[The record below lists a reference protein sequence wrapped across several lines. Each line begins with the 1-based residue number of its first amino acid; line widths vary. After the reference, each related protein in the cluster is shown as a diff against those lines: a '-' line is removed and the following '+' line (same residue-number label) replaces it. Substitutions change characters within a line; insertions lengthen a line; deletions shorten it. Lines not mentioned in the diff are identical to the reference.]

1 MLQIIFVFQLVVIER
16 LSGVEDNA
24 LLSLDSN
31 TEKDTEYTEKYASLP
46 RTILKSPQTTPRI
59 PKSAKQEK
67 QIKETDMNS
76 DEGESEPY
84 IKGSYSEREKEKW
97 KHPIP
102 MKYNPYSKEN
112 IERRLST
119 RSSGSSTSTR

>member
-1 MLQIIFVFQLVVIER
+1 MVER
-16 LSGVEDNA
+16 FLGVDEQS

-31 TEKDTEYTEKYASLP
+31 TEQDTEYTEKYASLP
-46 RTILKSPQTTPRI
+46 RTILKSPQVKPRI
-59 PKSAKQEK
+59 PKPSTEHMEERD
-67 QIKETDMNS
+67 IS
-76 DEGESEPY
+76 DSENGLEFP

-102 MKYNPYSKEN
+102 MKFNPYSKEN

-119 RSSGSSTSTR
+119 RSSGSSISSK

>member
-1 MLQIIFVFQLVVIER
+1 MLRITKYIVSYLVVAER
-16 LSGVEDNA
+16 FLGVEEHS

-31 TEKDTEYTEKYASLP
+31 TEQDTEYTEKYASLP
-46 RTILKSPQTTPRI
+46 RTILKSPQANPRI
-59 PKSAKQEK
+59 PKTSTEHMEEK
-67 QIKETDMNS
+67 DIS
-76 DEGESEPY
+76 DTENGLEFPV
-84 IKGSYSEREKEKW
+84 KGTYSEREKEKW

-119 RSSGSSTSTR
+119 RSSGSSISSK

>member
-1 MLQIIFVFQLVVIER
+1 MVQRFL
-16 LSGVEDNA
+16 GVEDNS

-31 TEKDTEYTEKYASLP
+31 TEKDTEYTEKYATLP
-46 RTILKSPQTTPRI
+46 RAILKSPQAKPRI
-59 PKSAKQEK
+59 QPSIEQKE
-67 QIKETDMNS
+67 QIEATDEN
-76 DEGESEPY
+76 DPENELEYP

-102 MKYNPYSKEN
+102 MKFNPYSREN

-119 RSSGSSTSTR
+119 RSSGSSISSQ